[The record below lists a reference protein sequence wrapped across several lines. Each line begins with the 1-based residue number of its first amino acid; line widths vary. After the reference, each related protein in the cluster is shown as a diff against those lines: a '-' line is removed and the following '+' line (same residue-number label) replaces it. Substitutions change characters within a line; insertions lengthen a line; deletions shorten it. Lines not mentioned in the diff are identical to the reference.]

1 MRYVVW
7 TARRNRPVVFQ
18 RTQGMLTL
26 QFLLFTHSKDFSKN
40 FQTEQ
45 QCKLAGLNWNYGRLL
60 TELVRGLSFG
70 FRPVLSVLFWV
81 FFVFVNQDPA
91 SQDGGR

>member
-1 MRYVVW
+1 MDSKKKQASRL
-7 TARRNRPVVFQ
+7 PKSCI
-18 RTQGMLTL
+18 TQGMLTL

-45 QCKLAGLNWNYGRLL
+45 QCKFAGLNWNYGMLL

-81 FFVFVNQDPA
+81 FLYL
-91 SQDGGR
+91 

>member
-1 MRYVVW
+1 
-7 TARRNRPVVFQ
+7 
-18 RTQGMLTL
+18 MLTL